1 MRKQIFTLGALLY
14 NTINFSSA
22 QITFQKTYGGVG
34 HDESFSV
41 QQTSDSGFIMVGVS
55 YSIESNGDVYL
66 IKTNANGDILWT
78 KTYGGAIHDGGHC
91 VRQTNDGGF
100 IIVGQTGSF
109 GVGNVDIFL
118 LKTDS
123 IGNLLWVRTFDGMVY
138 GLTLNWVQQ
147 TNDQGY
153 IIVSSNYVY
162 SSGNADIYLIKTNS
176 LGDTLWTKSYGGSG
190 QEYGNAGQQTIDG
203 GYIVTGYTT
212 TFGSGG
218 KDIYLVKTDST
229 GSVLWSKTFGGTG
242 DDYAKSII
250 QTVDGGYILL
260 GSTNSFGA
268 GNYDYYLIK
277 TNSTGDLQWSYTYG
291 GISFDYGFSVSSVG
305 NNGFIMAGYSN
316 VPVINDEKILL
327 IRTNFWGD
335 TLWTKTFGYGNFS
348 NAFAVQQT
356 FDGGYVISGRVSFS
370 PTFNAYLIKTN
381 SIGFS
386 GCNEVNHIVAQAIP
400 LTIVTNP
407 LTAVLSGGN
416 ITVPVPLIYS
426 VDSSTT
432 LCSSVGIN
440 EIVLDNSFII
450 SPNPSSGNFIIS
462 LEGTIM
468 KGNVKILNI
477 LGETILSENIFNES
491 KKEIILKNI
500 SGGIYFVKV
509 FDGEKYYCK
518 KIIIEQ
524 D

>member
-1 MRKQIFTLGALLY
+1 MKKLTLLIAVLLIAEFV
-14 NTINFSSA
+14 NA
-22 QITFQKTYGGVG
+22 QIIFQKTYGSID

-41 QQTSDSGFIMVGVS
+41 QQTNDGGYIMVGRTC
-55 YSIESNGDVYL
+55 SIESNGDVYL
-66 IKTNANGDILWT
+66 IKTDTLGNILWT
-78 KTYGGAIHDGGHC
+78 KTYGGTIYDGGYC

-109 GVGNVDIFL
+109 GVMDVDVFL
-118 LKTDS
+118 IKTDS
-123 IGNLLWVRTFDGMVY
+123 IGNLLWTKTFDGRAY
-138 GLTLNWVQQ
+138 IGTDWIQQ

-153 IIVSSNYVY
+153 IIFSSNYVY
-162 SSGNADIYLIKTNS
+162 SNGNSDIYLIKTNS
-176 LGDTLWTKSYGGSG
+176 LGDTLWTRAYGGAG

-218 KDIYLVKTDST
+218 KDIYLIKTDSI

-277 TNSTGDLQWSYTYG
+277 TNSVGDLQWSYTFG
-291 GISFDYGFSVSSVG
+291 GTSFDYGFSVSSVG
-305 NNGFIMAGYSN
+305 NNGFIITGYSN
-316 VPVINDEKILL
+316 VPVINKEKFLL

-348 NAFAVQQT
+348 NAFEVQQT
-356 FDGGYVISGRVSFS
+356 FDGGYVISGRVSFGA
-370 PTFNAYLIKTN
+370 TLGGFNVYLIKTN

-386 GCNEVNHIVAQAIP
+386 GCNEVNNTVTQAIP

-407 LTAVLSGGN
+407 STAVSSGGN
-416 ITVPVPLIYS
+416 FTVPVPLIYS
-426 VDSSTT
+426 IDSSTT
-432 LCSSVGIN
+432 FCSSVGIN

-450 SPNPSSGNFIIS
+450 SPNPASGNFTIS
-462 LEGTIM
+462 FEETIV
-468 KGNVKILNI
+468 KGSVKILNI
-477 LGETILSENIFNES
+477 LGENVFAENIFNES
-491 KKEIILKNI
+491 EKEINLENI
-500 SGGIYFVKV
+500 SQGIYFVKV
-509 FDGEKYYCK
+509 FDGEKSYCK
-518 KIIIEQ
+518 KLMVE
-524 D
+524 